1 MEACLEA
8 LLEMDFCSKPP
19 IFGVE
24 VHMKAP
30 AGDALSPTLSVFF
43 ESIKNLIFSSENNK
57 DSHFNS
63 LPVSRTGKCWRL
75 HKFCGSTGI
84 DVEGEHHHLLS
95 WQPYGLIS

>member
-1 MEACLEA
+1 MGPRIPAQTFRLEEGLCYRRFA
-8 LLEMDFCSKPP
+8 PVWLNSILDF
-19 IFGVE
+19 
-24 VHMKAP
+24 
-30 AGDALSPTLSVFF
+30 SPTLSVFF
-43 ESIKNLIFSSENNK
+43 ESIKKLIFSSENNK
-57 DSHFNS
+57 DSQFNS